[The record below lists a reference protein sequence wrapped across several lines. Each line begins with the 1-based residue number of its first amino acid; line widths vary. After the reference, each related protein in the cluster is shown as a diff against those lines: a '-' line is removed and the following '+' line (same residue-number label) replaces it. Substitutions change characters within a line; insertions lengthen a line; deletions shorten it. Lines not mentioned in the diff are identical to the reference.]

1 MDYVAKQIYT
11 LLMQAERIVLIP
23 HQHPDGDALGSVS
36 AFAQFLEQKKKA
48 VDIFCKTDYPPTY
61 NYLQQIGYLSTSPD
75 LWLNNTYDVIVVF
88 DSGDPNYAGVDKH
101 IANLN
106 YSPTIINIDHHA
118 SNIFFGD
125 YNMVDTTASSTCE
138 ILHRFFRYLHEPISP
153 SIATSLLTG
162 LMYDTDN
169 FTNGATNKSALLV
182 GEDLIRRGGDRKL
195 IYKNIFADTSITAL
209 KLWGQMLSRLTHH
222 KEHDIVYTYVTQ
234 QDLTRLAATDDD
246 TSGMANFMNSLGEGK
261 VSMVLKEHANGTI
274 KGSFRTTRED
284 IDVSAW
290 ANALG
295 GGGHKKAAGFTIT
308 GTIETAIQHV
318 FQTISLLKLDESKT
332 TT

>member
-1 MDYVAKQIYT
+1 M
-11 LLMQAERIVLIP
+11 
-23 HQHPDGDALGSVS
+23 
-36 AFAQFLEQKKKA
+36 
-48 VDIFCKTDYPPTY
+48 
-61 NYLQQIGYLSTSPD
+61 
-75 LWLNNTYDVIVVF
+75 VF

-195 IYKNIFADTSITAL
+195 IYKNIQKVL
-209 KLWGQMLSRLTHH
+209 LSYM
-222 KEHDIVYTYVTQ
+222 IQ
-234 QDLTRLAATDDD
+234 
-246 TSGMANFMNSLGEGK
+246 
-261 VSMVLKEHANGTI
+261 SMVLLQNT
-274 KGSFRTTRED
+274 
-284 IDVSAW
+284 
-290 ANALG
+290 
-295 GGGHKKAAGFTIT
+295 
-308 GTIETAIQHV
+308 
-318 FQTISLLKLDESKT
+318 
-332 TT
+332 